1 MTHKPSIEAVTN
13 FFSGVYIIGI
23 TCFDKRS
30 LFNVITAVLFERSV
44 LKEVRILRISMY
56 LYNNSTMYNSNNQS
70 SKIQFILVKF
80 FTL

>member
-13 FFSGVYIIGI
+13 FFSGVYIIGT

-30 LFNVITAVLFERSV
+30 LFNVITAVSFERSV